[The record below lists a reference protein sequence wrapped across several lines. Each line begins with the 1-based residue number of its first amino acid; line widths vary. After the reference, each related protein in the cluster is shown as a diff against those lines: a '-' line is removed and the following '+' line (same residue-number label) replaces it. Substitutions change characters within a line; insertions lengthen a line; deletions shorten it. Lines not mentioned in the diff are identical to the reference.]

1 MPFLSLPNNTGGP
14 VEKKII
20 TSIKLPVAGP
30 YSLAVEANGL
40 IFISGQLPIN
50 PATGEIVMDIRPAA
64 RQVLANLQT
73 LLEENGL
80 SLNNVVKTTIFL
92 KNMDDFA
99 VVNELYAGFF
109 TTLPPARST
118 VEVSAL
124 PKGVPLEIEAVAVR
138 SL

>member
-1 MPFLSLPNNTGGP
+1 M
-14 VEKKII
+14 EKKII
-20 TSIKLPVAGP
+20 TSKKLPVAGP

-50 PATGEIVMDIRPAA
+50 PATGEIIMDIRQAT
-64 RQVLANLQT
+64 RQVLTNLQT

-80 SLNNVVKTTIFL
+80 AMNNIVKTTIFL
-92 KNMDDFA
+92 KDMNDFT

-109 TTLPPARST
+109 TDAPPARST
-118 VEVSAL
+118 VQVSAL

-138 SL
+138 NS

>member
-1 MPFLSLPNNTGGP
+1 